1 MNFEEIAKN
10 GQKDFE
16 RKEIHAIFALLE
28 IIFME
33 PERLF
38 KRKIYDRLLLWKERS
53 NGKSALL
60 IEGARRIGKS
70 TIVKTFAQNEY
81 ESFIL
86 IDFTMCSQEVK
97 DLFNDVS
104 DLNYIFLRLQLI
116 YGVQL
121 VERKSLI
128 VFDEVQFQPLA
139 RQAIKSFVEDRRYDY
154 IETGSLISIRKNT
167 RNILIPSEEERIS
180 MYPMDY
186 EEFRWALG
194 DTATISL
201 LSSVWEH
208 PQPLNE
214 AHRKLMRDFR
224 LYMLVGGMPQAVA
237 SYLESNNFEV
247 VDYAKRLILDLYD
260 EDFAKIDPTGKAA
273 RIFAAI
279 PAQLNGNASRYQI
292 SKVIP
297 GSHAEDFIEL
307 ISEMEKS
314 KTVNISHHSDDPNV
328 GLGSTEELRQY
339 KMFVGDTGLFVT
351 LAFKDKAFTENVIYE
366 HLLNDKLS
374 TNLGYLYENIVAQM
388 LTSSGN
394 KLFYHTWPTE
404 SGKHNYEVD
413 FLLSRGTKITPIEV
427 KSSSYK
433 THASLDEF
441 CKKFSSRITNDRYL
455 IYTKDY
461 AHNESVRYI
470 PAYLACFL

>member
-1 MNFEEIAKN
+1 M
-10 GQKDFE
+10 G
-16 RKEIHAIFALLE
+16 
-28 IIFME
+28 

-38 KRKIYDRLLLWKERS
+38 KRKIYDSILQWKERS

-70 TIVKTFAQNEY
+70 TIVKTFAKNEY
-81 ESFIL
+81 ESFIF
-86 IDFTMCSQEVK
+86 IDFTKCSREVK

-139 RQAIKSFVEDRRYDY
+139 RQAIKSFVEDHRYDY

-167 RNILIPSEEERIS
+167 QNILIPSEEERIS

-186 EEFRWALG
+186 EEFRWAMG
-194 DTATISL
+194 DMATIPIL
-201 LSSVWEH
+201 RSVWEH

-237 SYLESNNFEV
+237 AYLESNNFEV
-247 VDYAKRLILDLYD
+247 VDHAKRLILDLYD
-260 EDFAKIDPTGKAA
+260 EDFSKIDPTGKAA

-279 PAQLNGNASRYQI
+279 PAQLNSNASRYQI

-307 ISEMEKS
+307 ISEMEKTR
-314 KTVNISHHSDDPNV
+314 TVNISHHSDDPNV
-328 GLGSTEELRQY
+328 GLGSTEELIQY

-351 LAFKDKAFTENVIYE
+351 LAFKDKAFTENAIYE

-388 LTSSGN
+388 LTASGN
-394 KLFYHTWPTE
+394 KLFYHTWPTG

-433 THASLDEF
+433 THASMDEF
-441 CKKFSSRITNDRYL
+441 CKKFSSRITNERYL

-461 AHNESVRYI
+461 IHKESVRYI
-470 PAYLACFL
+470 PAYLAFFL

>member
-1 MNFEEIAKN
+1 
-10 GQKDFE
+10 
-16 RKEIHAIFALLE
+16 
-28 IIFME
+28 ME

-38 KRKIYDRLLLWKERS
+38 KRKIYDRLLKWKESS
-53 NGKSALL
+53 NGKTALL

-70 TIVKTFAQNEY
+70 TIVKAFARNEY
-81 ESFIL
+81 ESFIF
-86 IDFTMCSQEVK
+86 IDFTKCSQEVK
-97 DLFNDVS
+97 NLFSDVS
-104 DLNYIFLRLQLI
+104 DLNYIFLRLQLA

-139 RQAIKSFVEDRRYDY
+139 RQAIKSFVEDHRYDY

-167 RNILIPSEEERIS
+167 ENILIPSEEERIS

-194 DTATISL
+194 DTATIPL
-201 LSSVWEH
+201 LRSVWEH
-208 PQPLNE
+208 PQTLKE
-214 AHRKLMRDFR
+214 VHRKLMRDFR
-224 LYMLVGGMPQAVA
+224 LYMLVGGMPQAVDA
-237 SYLESNNFEV
+237 YIESNNFEV
-247 VDYAKRLILDLYD
+247 VDHAKRLILDLYD
-260 EDFAKIDPTGKAA
+260 EDFGKIDPTGKAA

-279 PAQLNGNASRYQI
+279 PAQLNSNASRYQI
-292 SKVIP
+292 SNVIP
-297 GSHAEDFIEL
+297 KAHAEDFVEL

-314 KTVNISHHSDDPNV
+314 RTVNISHHCDDPNV
-328 GLGSTEELRQY
+328 GLGSTEDLMQY

-351 LAFKDKAFTENVIYE
+351 LAFRDKEFTENIIYE
-366 HLLNDKLS
+366 RLLSDKLA

-388 LTSSGN
+388 LTASGN
-394 KLFYHTWPTE
+394 KLFYHVWPTE

-413 FLLSRGTKITPIEV
+413 FLLSRGTKIMPIEV

-433 THASLDEF
+433 THISLDAF
-441 CKKFSSRITNDRYL
+441 CQKYSSRITNDRYL

-461 AHNESVRYI
+461 AHEESVKYI
-470 PAYLACFL
+470 PAYLAFFI

>member
-1 MNFEEIAKN
+1 
-10 GQKDFE
+10 
-16 RKEIHAIFALLE
+16 
-28 IIFME
+28 ME

-38 KRKIYDRLLLWKERS
+38 KRKIYDRLLQWKESS
-53 NGKSALL
+53 NGKTALL

-70 TIVKTFAQNEY
+70 TIVKAFARNEY
-81 ESFIL
+81 ESFIF
-86 IDFTMCSQEVK
+86 IDFTKCSQEVK
-97 DLFNDVS
+97 NLFNDVS
-104 DLNYIFLRLQLI
+104 DLNYIFLRLQLA

-139 RQAIKSFVEDRRYDY
+139 RQAIKSFVEDHRYDY

-167 RNILIPSEEERIS
+167 ENILIPSEEERIS

-194 DTATISL
+194 DTATIPL
-201 LSSVWEH
+201 LRSVWEH
-208 PQPLNE
+208 PQPLKE
-214 AHRKLMRDFR
+214 VHRKLMRDFR
-224 LYMLVGGMPQAVA
+224 LYMLVGGMPQAVDA
-237 SYLESNNFEV
+237 YIESNNFEV
-247 VDYAKRLILDLYD
+247 VDHAKRLILDLYD
-260 EDFAKIDPTGKAA
+260 EDFGKIDPTGKAA

-279 PAQLNGNASRYQI
+279 PAQLNSNASRFQI
-292 SKVIP
+292 SNVIP
-297 GSHAEDFIEL
+297 KAHAEDFVKL

-328 GLGSTEELRQY
+328 GLGSTEALMKY

-351 LAFKDKAFTENVIYE
+351 LAFRDKAFTENIIYE
-366 HLLNDKLS
+366 RLLSDKLAA
-374 TNLGYLYENIVAQM
+374 NLGYLYENIVAQM
-388 LTSSGN
+388 LTASGN
-394 KLFYHTWPTE
+394 KLFYHVWPTE

-433 THASLDEF
+433 THVSLDAF
-441 CKKFSSRITNDRYL
+441 CKKYSSRITNDRYL

-461 AHNESVRYI
+461 AHKESVKYI
-470 PAYLACFL
+470 PAYLTLFL

>member
-1 MNFEEIAKN
+1 
-10 GQKDFE
+10 
-16 RKEIHAIFALLE
+16 
-28 IIFME
+28 ME

-38 KRKIYDRLLLWKERS
+38 KRKIYDRLLQWKEHN
-53 NGKSALL
+53 NGRSALL

-70 TIVKTFAQNEY
+70 TIVKAFAQNEY
-81 ESFIL
+81 ESFIF
-86 IDFTMCSQEVK
+86 IDFTKCSHEVK

-139 RQAIKSFVEDRRYDY
+139 RQAIKSFVEDHRYDY

-167 RNILIPSEEERIS
+167 QNILIPSEEERIS

-194 DTATISL
+194 DTATIPIL
-201 LSSVWEH
+201 RSVWEH
-208 PQPLNE
+208 PQPLKE

-224 LYMLVGGMPQAVA
+224 LYMLVGGMPQAVDA
-237 SYLESNNFEV
+237 YLESNNFEV
-247 VDYAKRLILDLYD
+247 VDHAKRLILDLYD

-279 PAQLNGNASRYQI
+279 PAQLNSNASRYQI

-297 GSHAEDFIEL
+297 GSHAVDFIEL
-307 ISEMEKS
+307 ISEMEKT

-328 GLGSTEELRQY
+328 GLGSTEELMQY

-388 LTSSGN
+388 LTASGN

-433 THASLDEF
+433 THTSMDEF

-461 AHNESVRYI
+461 AHKESVRYI
-470 PAYLACFL
+470 PAYLASIL

>member
-1 MNFEEIAKN
+1 
-10 GQKDFE
+10 
-16 RKEIHAIFALLE
+16 
-28 IIFME
+28 ME

-38 KRKIYDRLLLWKERS
+38 KRKIYDRLLQWKESS
-53 NGKSALL
+53 NGKTALL

-70 TIVKTFAQNEY
+70 TIVKAFAQNEY
-81 ESFIL
+81 ESFIF
-86 IDFTMCSQEVK
+86 IDFTKCSQEVK
-97 DLFNDVS
+97 NLFNDVS
-104 DLNYIFLRLQLI
+104 DLNYIFLRLQLA

-139 RQAIKSFVEDRRYDY
+139 RQAIKSFVEDHRYDY

-167 RNILIPSEEERIS
+167 ENILIPSEEERIS

-194 DTATISL
+194 DTATIPL
-201 LSSVWEH
+201 LRSVWEH
-208 PQPLNE
+208 PQPLKE
-214 AHRKLMRDFR
+214 VHRKLMRDFR
-224 LYMLVGGMPQAVA
+224 LYMLVGGMPQAVDA
-237 SYLESNNFEV
+237 YIESNNFEV
-247 VDYAKRLILDLYD
+247 VDHAKRLILDLYD
-260 EDFAKIDPTGKAA
+260 EDFGKIDPTGKAA

-279 PAQLNGNASRYQI
+279 PAQLNSNASRYQI
-292 SKVIP
+292 SNVIP
-297 GSHAEDFIEL
+297 GAHAEDFVEL

-314 KTVNISHHSDDPNV
+314 RTVNISHHSDDPNV
-328 GLGSTEELRQY
+328 GLGSTEALMQY

-351 LAFKDKAFTENVIYE
+351 LAFRDKAFTENIIYE
-366 HLLNDKLS
+366 RLLSDKLAA
-374 TNLGYLYENIVAQM
+374 NLGYLYENIVAQM
-388 LTSSGN
+388 LTASGN
-394 KLFYHTWPTE
+394 KLFYHVWPTK

-433 THASLDEF
+433 THVSLDAF
-441 CKKFSSRITNDRYL
+441 CKKYSSRITNDRYL

-461 AHNESVRYI
+461 AHEESVKYI
-470 PAYLACFL
+470 PAYLTLFL